1 MDHTA
6 HQQHLLRAPETLALK
21 LGFSSCL
28 HGEEV
33 RFNGAHKR
41 DDLLLGTIGRYVR
54 WVTVCPEVEYGL
66 GIPRE
71 ILRLEGDPAN
81 PRLVQT
87 QARRDITE
95 GMREWSKFRLA
106 TLYQNDLDGF
116 IAKKNSPSCGVFRV
130 KLYDANGSPSGASRG
145 IFADELLK
153 AFPLL
158 PMEEEGRLRDPIIR
172 ENFIERIFAYHR
184 LKALLRPEATPAD
197 LVAFHTAHKLALM
210 AHHPDGQRDLGR
222 IVAEAGSKPFGDV
235 IAEYSKLF
243 METLGIWAT
252 RGKHANAL
260 THAFGFVKDFLDGRD
275 KTELIGLIEDYR
287 RGIVPLIVPV
297 TLLKHHL
304 GRHPVPEWIRQQV
317 YLNPYPKELL
327 LRNHV

>member
-1 MDHTA
+1 VDHA
-6 HQQHLLRAPETLALK
+6 PHQSHNPPAPETLK
-21 LGFSSCL
+21 LGISSCL

-54 WVTVCPEVEYGL
+54 WVTVCPEVEFGL
-66 GIPRE
+66 GVPRE
-71 ILRLEGDPAN
+71 TLRLEGDPAN

-87 QARRDITE
+87 QTRKDITD
-95 GMREWSKFRLA
+95 GMREWAKFRLA

-130 KLYDANGSPSGASRG
+130 KLYDKNGIPSGASRG
-145 IFADELLK
+145 VFADELAR

-158 PMEEEGRLRDPIIR
+158 PLEEEGRLRDPIIR

-184 LKALLRPEATPAD
+184 LKALMKPEATPAA
-197 LVAFHTAHKLALM
+197 LVAFHTSHKLALM
-210 AHHPDGQRDLGR
+210 AHHPDRQRDLGR
-222 IVAEAGSKPFGDV
+222 ITADAGKRPFGEIVAEYAKM
-235 IAEYSKLF
+235 F
-243 METLGIWAT
+243 METLAIWST

-260 THAFGFVKDFLDGRD
+260 THAFGFVKEHLDARD

-287 RGIVPLIVPV
+287 RGIVPLIVPI

-304 GRHPVPEWIRQQV
+304 GRHPVPDWIRQQV

>member
-1 MDHTA
+1 VEHTVRQDHA
-6 HQQHLLRAPETLALK
+6 QHTPETLK
-21 LGFSSCL
+21 LGISSCL

-54 WVTVCPEVEYGL
+54 WVPVCPEVEYGL

-71 ILRLEGDPAN
+71 TLRLEGDPAN

-87 QARRDITE
+87 AARKDITD
-95 GMREWSKFRLA
+95 GMREWAKARLVKLA
-106 TLYQNDLDGF
+106 ENDLDGY

-130 KLYDANGSPSGASRG
+130 KLYDANGVPSGASRG
-145 IFADELLK
+145 IFADELVK

-158 PMEEEGRLRDPIIR
+158 PLEEEGRLRDPIIR

-184 LKALLRPEATPAD
+184 IKALMMPDATPAA

-210 AHHPDGQRDLGR
+210 AHHPDRQRELGN
-222 IVAEAGSKPFGDV
+222 IVADAGRRPFGGV
-235 IAEYSKLF
+235 VGEYAKLF
-243 METLGIWAT
+243 METLAIWAT

-260 THAFGFVKDFLDGRD
+260 THAFGFVKDYLDARD

-287 RGIVPLIVPV
+287 RGIVPLVVPI

-304 GRHPVPEWIRQQV
+304 GRHPAPEWIQKQV

>member
-1 MDHTA
+1 VDHAPHHSRT
-6 HQQHLLRAPETLALK
+6 QPTPETLK
-21 LGFSSCL
+21 LGISSCL
-28 HGEEV
+28 HGAEV

-41 DDLLLGTIGRYVR
+41 DDLLLGAIGRYVR
-54 WVTVCPEVEYGL
+54 WVTVCPEVELGL
-66 GIPRE
+66 GVPRE
-71 ILRLEGDPAN
+71 TLRLEGDPGS

-87 QARRDITE
+87 QARRDITD
-95 GMREWSKFRLA
+95 GMREWAKARLA
-106 TLYQNDLDGF
+106 KLAENDLDGY

-130 KLYDANGSPSGASRG
+130 KLYDKNGIPSGASRG
-145 IFADELLK
+145 VFADELVK

-158 PMEEEGRLRDPIIR
+158 PVEEEGRLRDPIIR

-184 LKALLRPEATPAD
+184 LKALMKPEATPAA
-197 LVAFHTAHKLALM
+197 LVAFHTSHKLALM
-210 AHHPDGQRDLGR
+210 AHHPDRQRELGS
-222 IVAEAGSKPFGDV
+222 IVADAGNRPFGE
-235 IAEYSKLF
+235 IAAEYAMLF
-243 METLGIWAT
+243 METLAIWAT

-260 THAFGFVKDFLDGRD
+260 THAFGFVKDHLDARD
-275 KTELIGLIEDYR
+275 KKELIGLIEDYR

-304 GRHPVPEWIRQQV
+304 GRHPVPDWIHQQV